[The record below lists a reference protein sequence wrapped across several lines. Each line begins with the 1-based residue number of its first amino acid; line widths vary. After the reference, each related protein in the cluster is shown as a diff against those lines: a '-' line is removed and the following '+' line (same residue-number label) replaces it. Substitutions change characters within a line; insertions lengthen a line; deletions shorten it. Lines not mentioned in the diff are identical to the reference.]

1 MATRSVPQLS
11 LEAAQIASNAA
22 QEKAKQLGIGKKS
35 SHHHHHHHPPS
46 SSLTSLPIPDF
57 NIALVDST
65 LHLLHFTRMPTAK
78 LTSISIAINK
88 AFTAAG
94 HRIPTSAYTTGAAAK
109 NFAPGGVAYGIH
121 NSNDGRFTLI
131 GGGVPIEIEGQ
142 VVGAIGVST
151 GTPGQDEEVARAGV
165 EAVGRWVKRKEG
177 SKL

>member
-22 QEKAKQLGIGKKS
+22 QEKAKQLGI
-35 SHHHHHHHPPS
+35 
-46 SSLTSLPIPDF
+46 DF

-65 LHLLHFTRMPTAK
+65 LQLLHFTRMATAK
-78 LTSISIAINK
+78 LTSIPLAINK

-94 HRIPTSAYTTGAAAK
+94 HRIPTSAYTTGAMAK

-121 NSNDGRFTLI
+121 NSNQGRFTLI
-131 GGGVPIEIEGQ
+131 GGGVPIEIDGL

-151 GTPGQDEEVARAGV
+151 GTPAQDEEVARAGV
-165 EAVGRWVKRKEG
+165 EAVGRWVRRMEMG

>member
-22 QEKAKQLGIGKKS
+22 QEKAKQLGI
-35 SHHHHHHHPPS
+35 
-46 SSLTSLPIPDF
+46 DF